1 MNKVKVTNTTDMYVE
16 FFDTIQEANDYVNEQ
31 IDWFDSV
38 NKNLGVTP
46 DYNFVI
52 EIKRLTEFT
61 VEVKETLSK
70 LVKVY
75 ATDEDEAR
83 QVAMKQ
89 YDNEEIVLERGD
101 LMATEFINI

>member
-1 MNKVKVTNTTDMYVE
+1 MDKVKATNTINGSVE
-16 FFDTIQEANDYVNEQ
+16 FFDTIQDAK
-31 IDWFDSV
+31 DSV
-38 NKNLGVTP
+38 SANLECHNIAGDSYTE
-46 DYNFVI
+46 DDFVI

-61 VEVKETLSK
+61 IEVKETLSK

-89 YDNEEIVLERGD
+89 YDDEEIVLDYGD